1 MAVDDEHQSEPRL
14 AGTANI
20 VGLVVGVTMAV
31 IVSTLVIVG
40 IVTYIKKRKV
50 AAPTTIDN
58 PAYEPNA

>member
-50 AAPTTIDN
+50 AVPTTIDN